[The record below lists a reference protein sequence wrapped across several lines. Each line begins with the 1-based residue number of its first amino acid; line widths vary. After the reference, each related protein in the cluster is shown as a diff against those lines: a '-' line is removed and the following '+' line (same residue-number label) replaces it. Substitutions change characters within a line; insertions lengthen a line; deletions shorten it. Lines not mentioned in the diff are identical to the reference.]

1 VCESNDTHQHESA
14 SGNQRIITCTN
25 ALGLAAVAAPRLA
38 PPKGDADARR
48 RDVNGKVPA
57 DPLDDAVDGGALGG
71 EVLGGERHHRVGA
84 GVGLERPV
92 RQLLRLLH
100 GRFQLASQFVIDR
113 HVALGPEQRRGDD
126 DLILMKRPVI
136 RRVKGATELNLEGRK
151 RRRRRGGRHSDSD
164 MLLSRRRVTRCSQ

>member
-1 VCESNDTHQHESA
+1 VSRTIRTSTNKCPA
-14 SGNQRIITCTN
+14 INQRITRTN

-38 PPKGDADARR
+38 PSKGDSDAGRIGVDR
-48 RDVNGKVPA
+48 EVLA
-57 DPLDDAVDGGALGG
+57 DPVHHVAQSGALGG
-71 EVLGGERHHRVGA
+71 EGPLREGDHRVGT

-92 RQLLRLLH
+92 GMLLRLLH

-126 DLILMKRPVI
+126 DLILMKTPVI
-136 RRVKGATELNLEGRK
+136 HRVKGAPELNLEGRK
-151 RRRRRGGRHSDSD
+151 RRRRRRGRHSDSD